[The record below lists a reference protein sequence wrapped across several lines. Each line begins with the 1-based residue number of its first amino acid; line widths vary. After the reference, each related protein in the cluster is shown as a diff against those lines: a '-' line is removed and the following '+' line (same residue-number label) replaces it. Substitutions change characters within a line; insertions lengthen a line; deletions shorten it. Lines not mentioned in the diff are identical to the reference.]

1 MKIVADV
8 TLGEKL
14 QEENPVTHELADYF
28 EVDLSNARVLFQDP
42 KYLDD
47 YKKGPGRLTIVV
59 TQSGSLSLSFHS
71 LVDENPDEAEQVFR
85 DREDKEVQAKRDA
98 REVERKRLA
107 EADKPD
113 KDGFITSTSPSGAEV
128 KIKPGATVD
137 LKDIPGHG
145 VNMDSLRDAS
155 QPSVSDSN
163 VDQKEANSPARDLAT
178 TEGAKERFDPNSG
191 KSGVPSVNGE
201 PVTEAKKEDDK
212 DKSAGEKPAFDPLKE
227 PKV

>member
-14 QEENPVTHELADYF
+14 QEEDPVSHELSDYF
-28 EVDLSNARVLFQDP
+28 EIDLSGAKVLLKDP
-42 KYLDD
+42 KYLED

-71 LVDENPDEAEQVFR
+71 LVDENPDEAEKVFR
-85 DREDKEVQAKRDA
+85 EREDKEIQAKRDA
-98 REVERKRLA
+98 RDVERKRLA

-113 KDGFITSTSPSGAEV
+113 KDGFITSTSPSGGVV
-128 KIKPGATVD
+128 KIKPGATVP
-137 LKDIPGHG
+137 LAEIPGHG

-155 QPSVSDSN
+155 QPSTTDSN
-163 VDQKEANSPARDLAT
+163 VDQKELNSPARDLAT
-178 TEGAKERFDPNSG
+178 TEGAKERFDLNSG
-191 KSGVPSVNGE
+191 KAGVPSVDGE
-201 PVTEAKKEDDK
+201 PATQKED
-212 DKSAGEKPAFDPLKE
+212 EKEAQTENKEPFDPLKG